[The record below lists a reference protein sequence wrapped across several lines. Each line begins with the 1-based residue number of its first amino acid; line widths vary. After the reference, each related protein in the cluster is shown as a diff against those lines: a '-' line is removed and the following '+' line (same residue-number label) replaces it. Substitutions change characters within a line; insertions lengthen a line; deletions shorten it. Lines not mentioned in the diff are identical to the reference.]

1 MILNKNGRYDELH
14 DFNIG
19 GFTIRSKNR
28 VELLGIEIDFK
39 LNFNNYISKIC
50 KKAGGQLNTLCRYN
64 KFIDFDEKKT
74 LFESFIQSNFNFC
87 PLVWMFTSPK
97 SGRKIEKVQ
106 ERALRLLLNDYD
118 STYDIL
124 LKNSKKSSIYTRI
137 HRILA
142 KEVYKT
148 LNDCNPGYMK
158 TIFQKNPKRKSKASK

>member
-1 MILNKNGRYDELH
+1 
-14 DFNIG
+14 
-19 GFTIRSKNR
+19 
-28 VELLGIEIDFK
+28 
-39 LNFNNYISKIC
+39 
-50 KKAGGQLNTLCRYN
+50 
-64 KFIDFDEKKT
+64 
-74 LFESFIQSNFNFC
+74 
-87 PLVWMFTSPK
+87 MFTSPK

-158 TIFQKNPKRKSKASK
+158 TIFQKTLRENPRRPNNLRVQGYKGVTYGKNSLRTSGTNI